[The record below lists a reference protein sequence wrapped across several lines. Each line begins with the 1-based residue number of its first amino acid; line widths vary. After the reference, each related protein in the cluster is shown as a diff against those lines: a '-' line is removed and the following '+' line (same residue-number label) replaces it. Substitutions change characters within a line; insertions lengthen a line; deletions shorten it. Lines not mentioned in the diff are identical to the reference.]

1 MSCKTR
7 NAARAV
13 GKMASVCL
21 ILSSFTLVSAP
32 QPAHAGLLNGA
43 LTGAVAGGL
52 IGGKKGA
59 RKGALI
65 GGIIGA
71 VRK

>member
-1 MSCKTR
+1 MSCETTK
-7 NAARAV
+7 AARAV

-21 ILSSFTLVSAP
+21 ILSSLTLSSVP
-32 QPAHAGLLNGA
+32 QPAHAGLLDGA
-43 LTGAVAGGL
+43 LTGAIAGGI